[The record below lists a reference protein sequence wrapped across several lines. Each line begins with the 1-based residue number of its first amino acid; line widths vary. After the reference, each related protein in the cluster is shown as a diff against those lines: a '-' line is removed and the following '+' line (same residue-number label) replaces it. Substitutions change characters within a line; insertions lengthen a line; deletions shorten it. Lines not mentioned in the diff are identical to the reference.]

1 MRLSELEPEFLKDS
15 GEGHSRMGVSKAEAD
30 GIMFLCP
37 VCFAKNNGPVGTHS
51 IICWQPHVDPNRDP
65 KPGRWAFQGTGIG
78 DLTLVAASSSIYL
91 NGGGGCQAHFFI
103 RNGNIE

>member
-1 MRLSELEPEFLKDS
+1 MKLSELEPTFLKSTGDLT
-15 GEGHSRMGVSKAEAD
+15 HRQIDDIKEAD

-51 IICWQPHVDPNRDP
+51 IICWQPHVPQDIHP
-65 KPGRWAFQGTGIG
+65 KPGRWKLVGTGYH
-78 DLTLVAASSSIYL
+78 DLSLVAGSSSIAL
-91 NGGGGCQAHFFI
+91 TGGCNAHFFI